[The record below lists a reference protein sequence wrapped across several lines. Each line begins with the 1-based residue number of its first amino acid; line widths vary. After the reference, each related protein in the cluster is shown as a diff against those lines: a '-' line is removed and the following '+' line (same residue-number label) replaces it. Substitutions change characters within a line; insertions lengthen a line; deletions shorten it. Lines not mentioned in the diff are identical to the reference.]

1 MMLVEKQR
9 RKHMEDILA
18 GKKLPKG
25 TTHVTSITV
34 DGIDTTPQKLN
45 AIRPYNAMTLQIPL
59 NLNPIAAMVL
69 QLLFSCFEK
78 QGTVS
83 EGLIGDLMWG
93 FAQVEPP
100 MPPEATFRGL
110 VELYRKGYVKFQA
123 PDNSFVSPES
133 DAIERSW
140 VRYQPKLLSM
150 VYTDYQYE
158 VKN

>member
-1 MMLVEKQR
+1 MKELV
-9 RKHMEDILA
+9 D
-18 GKKLPKG
+18 GKRLPKG

-45 AIRPYNAMTLQIPL
+45 KLRSYDAMVLQIPV
-59 NLNPIAAMVL
+59 NLGSLASVVL

-78 QGTVS
+78 QGNVS

-110 VELYRKGYVKFQA
+110 AELHRRGYIKFQA
-123 PDNSFVSPES
+123 PDNSYVSPQS
-133 DAIERSW
+133 DKIEKSW
-140 VRYQPKLLSM
+140 VRYQPKLLDM
-150 VYTDYQYE
+150 IYTDYRYE
-158 VKN
+158 VRD

>member
-1 MMLVEKQR
+1 MKE
-9 RKHMEDILA
+9 ILD

-45 AIRPYNAMTLQIPL
+45 TLRPYNAMVLQIPL
-59 NLNPIAAMVL
+59 NLNPLASTVL

-78 QGTVS
+78 QKTIS

-93 FAQVEPP
+93 FAQMEPP
-100 MPPEATFRGL
+100 MPPEATFRGI
-110 VELYRKGYVKFQA
+110 VELYRKGYIKFQA

-150 VYTDYQYE
+150 IYTDYKYE

>member
-1 MMLVEKQR
+1 MKE
-9 RKHMEDILA
+9 ILDSQ
-18 GKKLPKG
+18 KLPKG

-45 AIRPYNAMTLQIPL
+45 TLRPYNAMVLQIPL
-59 NLNPIAAMVL
+59 NLNPLASMVL

-78 QGTVS
+78 QKTIS

-93 FAQVEPP
+93 FAQMEPP
-100 MPPEATFRGL
+100 MPPEATFRGI
-110 VELYRKGYVKFQA
+110 VELYRKGYIKFQA

-150 VYTDYQYE
+150 IYTDYKYE